1 MTVRAEQTFL
11 PQFPEIQPTIMTAP
25 TPTFTVE
32 RLTFNTLTELP
43 HSWQA
48 ADYRALLGQL
58 NFDNPEALP
67 EAELKEMTQM
77 ALTDQEPREAA
88 VAVLTYLF
96 PEELTAGQIENLAH
110 QILTER
116 LWEENP
122 ELPLHRGFYQATQ
135 LLHEAFNGTFPSVKA
150 VEFQVKCTAENAAD
164 LAVFGTDASDR
175 ATAAAP
181 LLRLLAVG
189 LPDNAL
195 LNRLYSDHLAGDKFA
210 EAASIIWELRAT
222 EKTAESITFDVVSS
236 AYWLEDFKYAD
247 TYPAPTHAE
256 AAGEEA
262 E

>member
-1 MTVRAEQTFL
+1 
-11 PQFPEIQPTIMTAP
+11 MTAP

-32 RLTFNTLTELP
+32 RLTFATLTELP

-58 NFDNPEALP
+58 NFDNSDALP
-67 EAELKEMTQM
+67 EAELKEMCQM
-77 ALTDQEPREAA
+77 ALTDLEPREAA

-135 LLHEAFNGTFPSVKA
+135 LLYEAFNGTFPSVKA
-150 VEFQVKCTAENAAD
+150 VEFQVKCTAANAAD
-164 LAVFGTDASDR
+164 LTVFGADASDR

-181 LLRLLAVG
+181 LLRLLAAG

-195 LNRLYSDHLAGDKFA
+195 LNRLFSDHLAGEKFA
-210 EAASIIWELRAT
+210 EAATILWELRAVA
-222 EKTAESITFDVVSS
+222 KTADSVTFDVVSS

-247 TYPAPTHAE
+247 TYSAPTHAD
-256 AAGEEA
+256 APGEEA

>member
-1 MTVRAEQTFL
+1 MTT
-11 PQFPEIQPTIMTAP
+11 P

-32 RLTFNTLTELP
+32 RLSFATLTELP
-43 HSWQA
+43 RSWQP

-58 NFDNPEALP
+58 NFDSPEALP
-67 EAELKEMTQM
+67 EAELKEMCQM
-77 ALTDQEPREAA
+77 ALTDLEPREAA

-110 QILTER
+110 QIQTER

-135 LLHEAFNGTFPSVKA
+135 LLYEAFNGSFPSVKA
-150 VEFQVKCTAENAAD
+150 VEFQVKCTAASPAD
-164 LAVFGTDASDR
+164 LEVFGTDAADR

-195 LNRLYSDHLAGDKFA
+195 LNRLFSDHLAGEKFT
-210 EAASIIWELRAT
+210 EAASIVWELRAV
-222 EKTAESITFDVVSS
+222 EKTTESITFDVVSS

-247 TYPAPTHAE
+247 AYPAPTHAD

>member
-1 MTVRAEQTFL
+1 
-11 PQFPEIQPTIMTAP
+11 MTAS

-32 RLTFNTLTELP
+32 RLTFATHTELP

-48 ADYRALLGQL
+48 ADYRALLTQL
-58 NFDNPEALP
+58 NFDNPDALP
-67 EAELKEMTQM
+67 GAELKEMCQM
-77 ALTDQEPREAA
+77 ALTDLEPREAA

-122 ELPLHRGFYQATQ
+122 ELPLHRRFYQATQ

-150 VEFQVKCTAENAAD
+150 VEFQVKCTAENATD
-164 LAVFGTDASDR
+164 LAVFGTDADNA

-195 LNRLYSDHLAGDKFA
+195 LNRLYSDHLAGDTFA
-210 EAASIIWELRAT
+210 EATSIIWELRAT
-222 EKTAESITFDVVSS
+222 ETTTASITFAVVSS

-247 TYPAPTHAE
+247 TYTASTHAD
-256 AAGEEA
+256 APGEEA

>member
-1 MTVRAEQTFL
+1 
-11 PQFPEIQPTIMTAP
+11 MTAF

-32 RLTFNTLTELP
+32 RLSFATLTELP

-48 ADYRALLGQL
+48 ADYRALLTQL
-58 NFDNPEALP
+58 NFDNPNALP
-67 EAELKEMTQM
+67 ESELKEMCQM
-77 ALTDQEPREAA
+77 ALTDLEPREAA

-96 PEELTAGQIENLAH
+96 TEELTAGQVENLAH

-122 ELPLHRGFYQATQ
+122 DLPLHRGFYQATQ

-150 VEFQVKCTAENAAD
+150 VEFQVKCTAESAAD
-164 LAVFGTDASDR
+164 LAVFGPDAGER

-195 LNRLYSDHLAGDKFA
+195 LNRLYSDHLADDKFE
-210 EAASIIWELRAT
+210 EAASILWELRAV

-247 TYPAPTHAE
+247 TYTAPTHAD
-256 AAGEEA
+256 ASGEEA

>member
-1 MTVRAEQTFL
+1 MTTPA
-11 PQFPEIQPTIMTAP
+11 
-25 TPTFTVE
+25 PTFTVE
-32 RLTFNTLTELP
+32 RLSFATLTELP
-43 HSWQA
+43 HSWRP

-58 NFDNPEALP
+58 NFDNPDALP
-67 EAELKEMTQM
+67 EAELKEMCQM
-77 ALTDQEPREAA
+77 ALTDLEPREAA

-135 LLHEAFNGTFPSVKA
+135 LLYEAFNGTFPSVKA
-150 VEFQVKCTAENAAD
+150 VEFQVKCTAASPAD
-164 LAVFGTDASDR
+164 LEVFGADAGDCT
-175 ATAAAP
+175 TAAAP

-195 LNRLYSDHLAGDKFA
+195 LNRLFSGHLAGDTFA
-210 EAASIIWELRAT
+210 EAASILWELRAV
-222 EKTAESITFDVVSS
+222 EKTTESITFDMVSS

-247 TYPAPTHAE
+247 TYTAPTHADTADE
-256 AAGEEA
+256 KA

>member
-1 MTVRAEQTFL
+1 MSN
-11 PQFPEIQPTIMTAP
+11 
-25 TPTFTVE
+25 FTVE
-32 RLTFNTLTELP
+32 RLTFSSLTELP
-43 HSWQA
+43 NSWQN
-48 ADYRALLGQL
+48 ADYKALLQKM
-58 NFDNPEALP
+58 NFEGADAVS
-67 EAELKEMTQM
+67 EAELKEMCLM
-77 ALTDQEPREAA
+77 SFTDLEPREAA
-88 VAVLTYLF
+88 EVVLGYLY
-96 PEELTAGQIENLAH
+96 PEELNAGQIENLAH
-110 QILTER
+110 QMLTEK

-122 ELPLHRGFYQATQ
+122 ELPLHRRFYQATQ
-135 LLHEAFNGTFPSVKA
+135 LLHDAYNGTFPSVKA

-164 LAVFGTDASDR
+164 LAVFGADADHA

-195 LNRLYSDHLAGDKFA
+195 LNRLYSDHLAGDTFA
-210 EAASIIWELRAT
+210 EATSIIWELRAT

-247 TYPAPTHAE
+247 TYTAPTHAE

>member
-1 MTVRAEQTFL
+1 
-11 PQFPEIQPTIMTAP
+11 MTAS

-32 RLTFNTLTELP
+32 RLSFDTLTELP

-48 ADYRALLGQL
+48 ADYRALLTQL
-58 NFDNPEALP
+58 NFDNPNALP
-67 EAELKEMTQM
+67 EAELKEMCQM
-77 ALTDQEPREAA
+77 GLTDLEPRSAA

-96 PEELTAGQIENLAH
+96 PEELTVGQVENLAH
-110 QILTER
+110 QMLTEC

-122 ELPLHRGFYQATQ
+122 DLPLHRGFYQATQ

-150 VEFQVKCTAENAAD
+150 VEFQVKCTAQSAAD
-164 LAVFGTDASDR
+164 LAVFGPDAGER

-195 LNRLYSDHLAGDKFA
+195 LNRLYSDRLADDKFA
-210 EAASIIWELRAT
+210 EAASILWELRSV
-222 EKTAESITFDVVSS
+222 EKTAESVTFDVVSS
-236 AYWLEDFKYAD
+236 AYWLEDFQDAD
-247 TYPAPTHAE
+247 TYTAPTHAD
-256 AAGEEA
+256 ASGEEV

>member
-1 MTVRAEQTFL
+1 
-11 PQFPEIQPTIMTAP
+11 MTAP

-32 RLTFNTLTELP
+32 RLNFATLTELP
-43 HSWQA
+43 HSWQP

-58 NFDNPEALP
+58 NFDNAEALP
-67 EAELKEMTQM
+67 EAELKEMCQM
-77 ALTDQEPREAA
+77 ALTDLEPREAA
-88 VAVLTYLF
+88 EAVLTYLF
-96 PEELTAGQIENLAH
+96 PEELTAGQVDNLAF

-122 ELPLHRGFYQATQ
+122 ELPLHRRFYQATQ

-150 VEFQVKCTAENAAD
+150 VEFQVKCTAAGPDD
-164 LAVFGTDASDR
+164 LAVFGADAGDR

-195 LNRLYSDHLAGDKFA
+195 LNRLFSSHLAGEKFT
-210 EAASIIWELRAT
+210 EAASILWELRAT
-222 EKTAESITFDVVSS
+222 EKTAESITFNVVSS
-236 AYWLEDFKYAD
+236 AYWLEEFKYAD
-247 TYPAPTHAE
+247 TYPAPTHAD
-256 AAGEEA
+256 APGEEA

>member
-1 MTVRAEQTFL
+1 MTTPA
-11 PQFPEIQPTIMTAP
+11 
-25 TPTFTVE
+25 PTFTVE
-32 RLTFNTLTELP
+32 RLNFATLTELP
-43 HSWQA
+43 HSWRP

-58 NFDNPEALP
+58 NFDNPDALP
-67 EAELKEMTQM
+67 EAELKEMCQM
-77 ALTDQEPREAA
+77 ALTDLEPREAA

-135 LLHEAFNGTFPSVKA
+135 LLYEAFNGTFPSVKA
-150 VEFQVKCTAENAAD
+150 VEFQVKCTAASPAD
-164 LAVFGTDASDR
+164 LEVFGADAGDR
-175 ATAAAP
+175 TTAAAP

-195 LNRLYSDHLAGDKFA
+195 LNRLFSGHLAGDTFA
-210 EAASIIWELRAT
+210 EAASILWELRAV

-247 TYPAPTHAE
+247 TYTAPTHAD
-256 AAGEEA
+256 AAGEKA